1 MPCDAGTASMIPER
15 AASLTWEGAYGG
27 EVDFKEGEGLAGS
40 SVLPHPVCPSR
51 TDTVPDTSENTWLS
65 PVITALI
72 TGQCQFSQLFSFTYL
87 GGLRLYLPKNQT

>member
-15 AASLTWEGAYGG
+15 AASLTWEGACGG
-27 EVDFKEGEGLAGS
+27 GVDFKEGLAGS

-72 TGQCQFSQLFSFTYL
+72 TGQCQFSQLFSFTFILVGL
-87 GGLRLYLPKNQT
+87 GCIFLKKQT